1 MLCSFG
7 TYTEAS
13 APPVLS
19 LIFRSGGRY
28 SYLYA
33 CGTLYNQIGKLPY
46 YVFII
51 ILFTVYCIETQKK
64 KYEGSVKD
72 EDPKG

>member
-1 MLCSFG
+1 M
-7 TYTEAS
+7 
-13 APPVLS
+13 
-19 LIFRSGGRY
+19 Y

-33 CGTLYNQIGKLPY
+33 CGTLYSQRGKLPY
-46 YVFII
+46 YAFII
-51 ILFTVYCIETQKK
+51 ILFTVYCIDTQKK